1 MSYYQALA
9 GPLDLLGADQAL
21 DAAFDRFVES
31 EAARR
36 LRMELALALVLQTLI
51 VVGAVAVLT
60 RGRT

>member
-36 LRMELALALVLQTLI
+36 LRMELGFALVLQTLI

>member
-36 LRMELALALVLQTLI
+36 LRMELGLALVLQTLI